1 MNNIKFIYFD
11 VGGVLLL
18 DFSNT
23 NKWSKMK
30 SDLGITKDNEKM
42 FDLIWLKYRD
52 KICID
57 CDIDTIV
64 HELRKTINLSIPN
77 EYSMLEDFVKRFD
90 KNPYMWA
97 AIEIVKQKFKI
108 GLLTNMYP
116 RMLELIQS
124 SKLLPNI
131 SWNTIIDSSKVGY
144 QKPDNKIFEL
154 AEKLSGVK
162 PEEILFVENTSE
174 HTEAAKQKGWNVFLY
189 DDQNPKISSEKLLE
203 ILKLK

>member
-1 MNNIKFIYFD
+1 
-11 VGGVLLL
+11 
-18 DFSNT
+18 
-23 NKWSKMK
+23 MK